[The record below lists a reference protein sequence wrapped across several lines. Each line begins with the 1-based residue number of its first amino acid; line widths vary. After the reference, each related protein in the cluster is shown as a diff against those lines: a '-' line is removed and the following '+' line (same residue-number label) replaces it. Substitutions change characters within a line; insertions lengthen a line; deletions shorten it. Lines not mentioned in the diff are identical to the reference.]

1 MLIGEMTQEE
11 QGTRKSFHQLNCL
24 SSKRTGARAQEIIR
38 LGMSTHVNYVTLQ
51 KKVFPV
57 KPSI

>member
-24 SSKRTGARAQEIIR
+24 SSKRTGARTQEIIR
-38 LGMSTHVNYVTLQ
+38 LGMSKHVNT
-51 KKVFPV
+51 
-57 KPSI
+57 